1 MEPTPGQRAA
11 LSQLA
16 AVPGVV
22 GSMVF
27 DGAGGV
33 TFSEFPPVF
42 DPLGLRELAGRLSAD
57 GYFQEWL
64 AGDQAVMDLQFG
76 DGHVVVRALEGSW
89 LLVLCTLQVNAQLL
103 SMSLTQVLRR
113 LRLGAEPGRGITGE
127 FQLAAGPA
135 AAPAAAPAA
144 PAAPSALERLRAL
157 VTVELG
163 PQAPQALE
171 ILSAGGSSRKELEK
185 AVADIEKLTRMFI
198 SKKKAEELGR
208 KMAGVLE
215 YSQ

>member
-1 MEPTPGQRAA
+1 MEPTPGQQAA

-27 DGAGGV
+27 DAGGAV
-33 TFSEFPPVF
+33 AFAAFPPLF
-42 DPLGLRELAGRLSAD
+42 DEGGLRELAGRLAGD
-57 GYFQEWL
+57 GYFQEWM
-64 AGDQAVMDLQFG
+64 AGDQAVLDLQLG
-76 DGHVVVRALEGSW
+76 DGHVVVRALEGAW

-103 SMSLTQVLRR
+103 SMSLTQVVRR
-113 LRLGAEPGRGITGE
+113 LRFGAEPGRGITGE
-127 FQLAAGPA
+127 LPLV
-135 AAPAAAPAA
+135 AAPPAPA
-144 PAAPSALERLRAL
+144 PSSPPALERLRAL
-157 VTVELG
+157 VAAELG

-171 ILSAGGSSRKELEK
+171 LLAAAGTSRKDLER
-185 AVADIEKLTRMFI
+185 AVADIEKMTRMFI

>member
-27 DGAGGV
+27 DGSGGV

-42 DPLGLRELAGRLSAD
+42 DPLGLRELAARLSTD
-57 GYFQEWL
+57 GYFQEWM
-64 AGDQAVMDLQFG
+64 AGDQAVMDLQYG
-76 DGHVVVRALEGSW
+76 DGHVVVRALEGAW

-127 FQLAAGPA
+127 FQLGPPPA
-135 AAPAAAPAA
+135 AAAVASS
-144 PAAPSALERLRAL
+144 APSALERLRAL

-171 ILSAGGSSRKELEK
+171 ILSAAGASKKELEK
-185 AVADIEKLTRMFI
+185 AVADVEKLTRMFI

-215 YSQ
+215 YSN

>member
-1 MEPTPGQRAA
+1 MPANQFQDAA
-11 LSQLA
+11 LQQLS

-27 DGAGGV
+27 DPAGAV
-33 TFSEFPPVF
+33 VASRFPAVF
-42 DPLGLRELAGRLSAD
+42 DPDGLRLLAEQLSAD
-57 GYFQEWL
+57 GYFQDWVSGEGAAL
-64 AGDQAVMDLQFG
+64 DLRFG
-76 DGHVVVRALEGSW
+76 DGHVVVRALEGAW

-127 FQLAAGPA
+127 FQLGPPPA
-135 AAPAAAPAA
+135 AAAVAP
-144 PAAPSALERLRAL
+144 PAPSALERLRAL

-171 ILSAGGSSRKELEK
+171 ILAAAGASKKELEK
-185 AVADIEKLTRMFI
+185 AVADVEKLTRMFI

-215 YSQ
+215 NSQ

>member
-1 MEPTPGQRAA
+1 MEPTPGQQAA

-22 GSMVF
+22 GSLVF
-27 DGAGGV
+27 DAGGAV
-33 TFSEFPPVF
+33 AFASFPPVF
-42 DPLGLRELAGRLSAD
+42 DVGGLRELAGRLAGD
-57 GYFQEWL
+57 GYFQEWM
-64 AGDQAVMDLQFG
+64 AGDQAVLDIQLG
-76 DGHVVVRALEGSW
+76 DGHVVVRALEGAW

-103 SMSLTQVLRR
+103 SMSLTQVVRR
-113 LRLGAEPGRGITGE
+113 LRLGAEPGQGITGE
-127 FQLAAGPA
+127 RPLA
-135 AAPAAAPAA
+135 AAPPAAVAAP
-144 PAAPSALERLRAL
+144 PAPSALERLRAL
-157 VTVELG
+157 VSVELG

-171 ILSAGGSSRKELEK
+171 MLAAAGPTRKELEQ
-185 AVADIEKLTRMFI
+185 AVADVERMIRMFI